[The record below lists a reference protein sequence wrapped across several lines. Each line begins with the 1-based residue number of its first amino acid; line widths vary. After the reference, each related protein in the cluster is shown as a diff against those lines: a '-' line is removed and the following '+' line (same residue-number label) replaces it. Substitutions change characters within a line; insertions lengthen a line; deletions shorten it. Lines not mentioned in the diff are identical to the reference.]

1 MIGIFLSSASS
12 AATAIVVAAKLAL
25 LNLLWDMKYKLNI
38 LLFIIFIVI
47 PATTVYA
54 QEENRRFFSSGFC
67 TVFYYDDVDLKRVNR
82 HLNLVFSNF
91 YSPRNYK
98 ENPGTS
104 IEDMISD
111 KFDAIFNR
119 AEEIL
124 DMYPSKIHVAI
135 NIYKKQEDM
144 DKVYEEFFNGP
155 NKAVSFYIY
164 KTNTIYTIES
174 QLNENILS
182 HEMAHCIIDHYFVI
196 LPPRKIQEML
206 AVYVDVHLKD

>member
-1 MIGIFLSSASS
+1 
-12 AATAIVVAAKLAL
+12 
-25 LNLLWDMKYKLNI
+25 MKYKLI
-38 LLFIIFIVI
+38 VLLFIIFVVI
-47 PATTVYA
+47 SETTAYS
-54 QEENRRFFSSGFC
+54 QEENRRFFSSKFC

-82 HLNLVFSNF
+82 RMNLGFSNF
-91 YSPRNYK
+91 YSPRNYR
-98 ENPGTS
+98 ETS
-104 IEDMISD
+104 GISLEDMISD
-111 KFDAIFNR
+111 KLDAIFNR

-124 DMYPSKIHVAI
+124 DMYPSKIHVAV
-135 NIYKKQEDM
+135 NIYKKQEDL
-144 DKVYEEFFNGP
+144 DKVYEEFFNEP

-206 AVYVDVHLKD
+206 AVYVDMHLKD